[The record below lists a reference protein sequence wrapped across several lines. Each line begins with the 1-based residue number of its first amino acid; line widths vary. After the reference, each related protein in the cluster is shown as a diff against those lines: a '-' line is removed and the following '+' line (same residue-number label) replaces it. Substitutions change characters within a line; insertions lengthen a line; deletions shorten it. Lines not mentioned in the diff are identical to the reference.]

1 MTIIGN
7 TVEVD
12 CGFNLGS
19 ITTTVTG
26 GTGPYFYNWN
36 PNGEGTPNISNLN
49 PGTYSVNVIDAN
61 GCSGSNSFTINLT
74 GSLDINATPSSAS
87 IDEGESVDIFVSGI
101 PTTGTMDW
109 SWSPPTGLSC
119 TDCEDPTA
127 TPEETTTYIVTATD
141 ELGCTDT
148 AMIYIYVEQFC
159 DDFFVPNI
167 FSPNGTGPNA
177 NNTFCVAGSC
187 LQDFNLQIFNRWGE
201 IIFQSYDQSDCWDG
215 THRNRPVGTG
225 VYVYKINALKE
236 DGTEISMSGSLTVVY

>member
-7 TVEVD
+7 TVEID

-61 GCSGSNSFTINLT
+61 GRSGSNSFTINLT

-119 TDCEDPTA
+119 TCLLYT
-127 TPEETTTYIVTATD
+127 
-141 ELGCTDT
+141 
-148 AMIYIYVEQFC
+148 
-159 DDFFVPNI
+159 
-167 FSPNGTGPNA
+167 SPSPR
-177 NNTFCVAGSC
+177 
-187 LQDFNLQIFNRWGE
+187 D
-201 IIFQSYDQSDCWDG
+201 
-215 THRNRPVGTG
+215 
-225 VYVYKINALKE
+225 
-236 DGTEISMSGSLTVVY
+236 